1 MHNIGRLLRICAL
14 IGVIAVPAVALAAPG
29 PKTVYAI
36 NCLQEQFKPKQ
47 ITVACGDG
55 TVRVSKLK
63 WTSWSSSQANA
74 SGVYQVNKCKP
85 DCASGHTQSFPVKIT
100 LSRPKTCPGRKHK
113 AFGRLSYAFGAK
125 HRGRLPAIP
134 RCPVRRG
141 RCRLGTSRLVIAGS
155 DAPRILPPSMPEH
168 RRMR

>member
-1 MHNIGRLLRICAL
+1 MHNIGRLLRTGVI
-14 IGVIAVPAVALAAPG
+14 IGVLAVPAVALASPG

-36 NCLQEQFKPKQ
+36 TCLQETFKPKQ

-63 WTSWSSSQANA
+63 WTSWSTTQARA

-85 DCASGHTQSFPVKIT
+85 DCASGRTQSFPVKIT

-125 HRGRLPAIP
+125 HPKPSPRRTSLP
-134 RCPVRRG
+134 CPEG
-141 RCRLGTSRLVIAGS
+141 
-155 DAPRILPPSMPEH
+155 PLPPGY
-168 RRMR
+168 